1 MERMTPRHL
10 NIVWLYHDLMNL
22 YGDRGNIL
30 TLQKR
35 ADARHINTVV
45 KGISIGETIPTDA
58 DIIFFGGGQ
67 DQEQALVAQ
76 DLAGKKDAL
85 VQCLQRGGGLL
96 AVCGGYQLLGE
107 YYQPLQ
113 GKRIA
118 GLGILPVY
126 TEAGSERMIG
136 DLVVKPSDALSKAR
150 VVSDLVGFENHSG
163 RTFLKSGT
171 PLGKVVTGHGNNG
184 EDAHEGVWHGTAIG
198 TYLHGPLL
206 PKNPELADYL
216 IACGLRSHGDST
228 DLEPLLD
235 LKNYIDVARSMALE
249 RARNRKTSGLGL
261 RS

>member
-1 MERMTPRHL
+1 MTPRHL
-10 NIVWLYHDLMNL
+10 NIIWLYHDLMNL

-45 KGISIGETIPTDA
+45 KGISIGETIPADA

-76 DLAGKKDAL
+76 DLAGKKDAI
-85 VQCLQRGGGLL
+85 VQFMQRGGGLL
-96 AVCGGYQLLGE
+96 TVCGGYQLLGE
-107 YYQPLQ
+107 YYQPLK
-113 GKRIA
+113 GKRIP
-118 GLGILPVY
+118 GLGLLPVY

-136 DLVVKPSDALSKAR
+136 DLVVKPSPALSKAGIT
-150 VVSDLVGFENHSG
+150 SDLIGFENHSG
-163 RTFLKSGT
+163 QTFLKKGIS
-171 PLGKVVTGHGNNG
+171 LGKVIKGHGNNG
-184 EDAHEGVWHGTAIG
+184 EDGNEGVWHGTAIG
-198 TYLHGPLL
+198 TYMHGPLL

-228 DLEPLLD
+228 DLAPLPE
-235 LKNYIDVARSMALE
+235 LKKYIDAARGMALE